1 MEGYIG
7 KKIIITGGRGYI
19 GSKLSNYFSSL
30 NCELIIIDNSNHKWM
45 PSGEKAK
52 VIYKAINLEDE
63 VAMSNTN
70 IFENCDYIFHFASQE
85 IDYKKNIKED
95 YNINSFATYNLLN
108 KCKNLLSKPKIIYS
122 SAAMIYGLTNKLP
135 VNEKHNNSPPSIWA
149 IHKLISEMYLKY
161 FHEVCGMKT
170 LSLRLSNIYGP
181 TDRLEIFSRVVLNKI
196 SIKAYNDQQI
206 HIFNNSKCKRDFI
219 YIDDVIN
226 AFLFTIFLT
235 DKSFKGNHFVI
246 GSGETT
252 TFNDLSIKLKN
263 KKENIKITKDE
274 KTQMHLA
281 EYRDFVADS
290 SLFTSQTNW
299 KSKVKLDEGLNR
311 TLDFIKNNNDQ
322 LK

>member
-1 MEGYIG
+1 MIL
-7 KKIIITGGRGYI
+7 
-19 GSKLSNYFSSL
+19 SSNYK
-30 NCELIIIDNSNHKWM
+30 IDLFTKLLRIRKIE
-45 PSGEKAK
+45 EK
-52 VIYKAINLEDE
+52 I
-63 VAMSNTN
+63 
-70 IFENCDYIFHFASQE
+70 ASE
-85 IDYKKNIKED
+85 YKKQEMRCPIH
-95 YNINSFATYNLLN
+95 
-108 KCKNLLSKPKIIYS
+108 LSIGQES
-122 SAAMIYGLTNKLP
+122 VA
-135 VNEKHNNSPPSIWA
+135 VSICSQLKKKDLIVSGHRA
-149 IHKLISEMYLKY
+149 HAHYLAKGGSLKKMISEMYLKY
-161 FHEVCGMKT
+161 FHKICGMKT

-196 SIKAYNDQQI
+196 SIKAYNEQQI

-235 DKSFKGNHFVI
+235 DKFFNGNHFVI

-252 TFNDLSIKLKN
+252 TFDDLSIKLIN
-263 KKENIKITKDE
+263 KKENIKIIKDE

-290 SLFTSQTNW
+290 SLFSSKTNW

-311 TLDFIKNNNDQ
+311 TLDFIKNNKDK